1 MIEEQQ
7 LEGNSKQNTMK
18 GTKHH
23 EAQRQEQVAGAGET
37 FGVPTHKKQ

>member
-1 MIEEQQ
+1 MMEELQ

-23 EAQRQEQVAGAGET
+23 IYNRQEQEHSNLRET
-37 FGVPTHKKQ
+37 RNKTP